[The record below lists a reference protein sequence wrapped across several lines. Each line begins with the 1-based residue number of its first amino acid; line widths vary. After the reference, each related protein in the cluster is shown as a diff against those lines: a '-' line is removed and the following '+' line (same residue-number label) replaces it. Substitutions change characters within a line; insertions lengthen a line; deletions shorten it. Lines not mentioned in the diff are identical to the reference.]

1 MQTPRNTRHTRAAQ
15 VLVVALALSAASLIP
30 ATTTTT
36 RYFDDVKLASYFI
49 VGDEVQS
56 AGAGV
61 TFYRYYP
68 GGMEPPVLTGSAT
81 IEHVLAGCPVDASES
96 RHKAFLDRIV
106 VGFDFGSSPASEMT
120 FLYSDSSDM
129 LNLEI
134 NGEPAV
140 FHGFDQAPRELG
152 GVAVENSSLEPYGC
166 GKLVLRGS
174 MTEVRI
180 GGNNLWIDAES
191 RRDPGLVGGGVLFQ
205 RGDTDGNGAYDISDP
220 LRVLAFLFAGAEPL
234 PCDDAAD
241 SDDSGTLTISD
252 AVLVL
257 NWLFAGGRAP
267 SSPFGECGADFT
279 RDHLG
284 CLSGGVC
291 D

>member
-1 MQTPRNTRHTRAAQ
+1 MQTPRTTRHARATQ
-15 VLVVALALSAASLIP
+15 VLVVAVALSAAPLAYATP
-30 ATTTTT
+30 ANP
-36 RYFDDVKLASYFI
+36 YFDDIKLASWFI
-49 VGDEVQS
+49 VGDEIVT
-56 AGAGV
+56 GGVPV
-61 TFYRYYP
+61 TFHRYYP
-68 GGMEPPVLTGSAT
+68 GDPEPPVLTGSAS
-81 IEHVLAGCPVDASES
+81 IEHVLPGCPVDASEAS
-96 RHKAFLDRIV
+96 RKVFLDRIV

-120 FLYSDSSDM
+120 FIYYDASDM

-134 NGEPAV
+134 NGERAV
-140 FHGFDQAPRELG
+140 FHGFDQAPAELG
-152 GVAVENSSLEPYGC
+152 GVSIENSSMEPHGC
-166 GKLVLRGS
+166 GTLVLRGS

-180 GGNNLWIDAES
+180 GGNNLWIDADS
-191 RRDPGLVGGGVLFQ
+191 KRDPLFQGGGVLFQ
-205 RGDTDGNGAYDISDP
+205 RGDTDGNGGHDISDP
-220 LRVLAFLFAGAEPL
+220 LRVLGFLFAGADPL

-241 SDDSGTLTISD
+241 ADDSGTLTISD